1 MSGFKRS
8 LGIAFLTQYAEMA
21 IQFVG
26 LIILAR
32 LISST
37 EVGIYSVAAF
47 LMALLH
53 VFRDFG
59 VGKYLVAEEHLT
71 REKIRSAFGVGIM
84 LAVGVAVLM
93 YACRGPVADFYNEP
107 RIKDI
112 VAVMALSFAITPVG
126 SLIVNIFRRNMEMR
140 KVAIV
145 RISST
150 VCHTAVS
157 IVLAMLGYGAMSLAW
172 ANFASILAFGI
183 VALMMRPASIPLTPS
198 FRNIGEILS
207 FGSISSLGSLAMVG
221 GSNAPDVIIGKS
233 ISLAATG
240 YFSRANGM
248 VQMFR
253 TMIGN
258 AIIPL
263 VMPYF
268 SQLRRENGDLRGAYH
283 QAVAHLTGV
292 AWPFFAVLAVLAL
305 PVTRTLYGPDWDT
318 SVPVARLLCLSG
330 AVSMLSMFAGEVM
343 TAYGYNKAVTQLH
356 LVIQPVRVA
365 AILAASPYGL
375 QAVGWALIGS
385 ECVALIVTSY
395 LLSRTIKVDA
405 AGVLAATGKSALVT
419 VCSIAGPAA
428 IIFFWGD
435 DGHFLLLTAAGGV
448 AALAGWFLGNIWTA
462 HPIHAHL
469 DDAKLWVLA
478 NVRRER

>member
-1 MSGFKRS
+1 MSFKRS

-26 LIILAR
+26 LVILAR

-59 VGKYLVAEEHLT
+59 VGKYLIAEEDLT
-71 REKIRSAFGVGIM
+71 REKIRSAFGVALI
-84 LAVGVAVLM
+84 LAVGVALLL
-93 YACRGPVADFYNEP
+93 YACREPLADFYNEP

-112 VAVMALSFAITPVG
+112 LAVMALSFAITPVG

-157 IVLAMLGYGAMSLAW
+157 IVLALLGYGALSLAW
-172 ANFASILAFGI
+172 ANFASILAFGV
-183 VALMMRPASIPLTPS
+183 VAVMLRPPSIPLSPS
-198 FRNIGEILS
+198 FRNIREILS
-207 FGSISSLGSLAMVG
+207 FGSVSSLGSMAMVG

-253 TMIGN
+253 SLIGN

-268 SQLRRENGDLRGAYH
+268 AQLRREKGDLHGAYH
-283 QAVAHLTGV
+283 RAVAHLTGV
-292 AWPFFAVLAVLAL
+292 AWPFFGVLAVLAL

-318 SVPVARLLCLSG
+318 SVPVARLLCLGG
-330 AVSMLSMFAGEVM
+330 AISMLSMFAGEIM
-343 TAYGYNKAVTQLH
+343 TAYGHNKTVTQLH

-365 AILAASPYGL
+365 AILVASPYGL
-375 QAVGWALIGS
+375 EAVGWALIGS
-385 ECVALIVTSY
+385 ECVALIVTSF
-395 LLSRTIKVDA
+395 LVSSTIGVGA
-405 AGVLAATGKSALVT
+405 GGVLAATGKSALVT
-419 VCSIAGPAA
+419 LCSIAGPVAV
-428 IIFFWGD
+428 ILLWGN

-448 AALAGWFLGNIWTA
+448 TALAGWLLGTIWTR
-462 HPIHAHL
+462 HPMHEHL
-469 DDAKLWVLA
+469 DEAKLWVLA
-478 NVRRER
+478 NVRRAL